1 VLVPVLVF
9 VWDLDWDFSPI
20 TCAILFIVAAW
31 TDWLDGYLARKLRIS
46 TVFGAFLDPV
56 ADKIMVKLGLTCA
69 HTLHVWPGGVGSS
82 HTDHECTSCGLF
94 QTKNVS

>member
-1 VLVPVLVF
+1 MF
-9 VWDLDWDFSPI
+9 VWDLDWVFSPI

-56 ADKIMVKLGLTCA
+56 ADKIMVKPGPAHAFVHFASMALVTC
-69 HTLHVWPGGVGSS
+69 
-82 HTDHECTSCGLF
+82 
-94 QTKNVS
+94 